1 MVIFVICSD
10 DDLIRSGEEDS
21 GDDELFP
28 SDEADES
35 DSNDGMSFFEEEET
49 KSRFTNY
56 SMTSSVLRRNE
67 GTSNFNSLSPKR
79 DPRSI
84 FSQQCIYTPS
94 REELWQR
101 KKWSSKGKFL
111 NLLSN
116 SPYWFFKKYK
126 EISLESLYVDIG
138 A

>member
-21 GDDELFP
+21 DDDELIP
-28 SDEADES
+28 SDEADDS

-67 GTSNFNSLSPKR
+67 GTSNFNSLSPQR
-79 DPRSI
+79 DQDQLFSPNNASI
-84 FSQQCIYTPS
+84 HHQEKSYD
-94 REELWQR
+94 
-101 KKWSSKGKFL
+101 
-111 NLLSN
+111 
-116 SPYWFFKKYK
+116 K
-126 EISLESLYVDIG
+126 EKNDHQKENY
-138 A
+138 

>member
-21 GDDELFP
+21 DDDELIP

-35 DSNDGMSFFEEEET
+35 ESNDGMSFFEEEET

-79 DPRSI
+79 DQNQFSPNNASI
-84 FSQQCIYTPS
+84 HYQEK
-94 REELWQR
+94 RLWERQ
-101 KKWSSKGKFL
+101 KWSSKGQFL

-116 SPYWFFKKYK
+116 SPYWFVK
-126 EISLESLYVDIG
+126 EI
-138 A
+138 

>member
-21 GDDELFP
+21 DDDELIP
-28 SDEADES
+28 SDEADDS

-67 GTSNFNSLSPKR
+67 GTSNFNSVSPKS
-79 DPRSI
+79 DQDQFSPNNASI
-84 FSQQCIYTPS
+84 HHQ
-94 REELWQR
+94 EKGLWFR

-116 SPYWFFKKYK
+116 SPYWFFK
-126 EISLESLYVDIG
+126 EI
-138 A
+138 

>member
-21 GDDELFP
+21 DDDELIP
-28 SDEADES
+28 SDEADDS

-79 DPRSI
+79 DQDQFSPNNASIHYQEKRSWER
-84 FSQQCIYTPS
+84 Q
-94 REELWQR
+94 
-101 KKWSSKGKFL
+101 KWSSKGQFF

-116 SPYWFFKKYK
+116 SPYWFVK
-126 EISLESLYVDIG
+126 EI
-138 A
+138 

>member
-67 GTSNFNSLSPKR
+67 GKSNFNSLSPKR
-79 DPRSI
+79 DQDQFSPNNASI
-84 FSQQCIYTPS
+84 HHQEKSYDKEKNDHQK
-94 REELWQR
+94 E
-101 KKWSSKGKFL
+101 
-111 NLLSN
+111 N
-116 SPYWFFKKYK
+116 S
-126 EISLESLYVDIG
+126 
-138 A
+138 

>member
-21 GDDELFP
+21 DDDEFIP
-28 SDEADES
+28 SDEADDS

-79 DPRSI
+79 DQDQFSPNNASI
-84 FSQQCIYTPS
+84 HYHEKRFWGRQ
-94 REELWQR
+94 
-101 KKWSSKGKFL
+101 KWSSKGQFL

-116 SPYWFFKKYK
+116 SPYWFVK
-126 EISLESLYVDIG
+126 EI
-138 A
+138 

>member
-10 DDLIRSGEEDS
+10 DDLVRSGEEDS

-28 SDEADES
+28 SDEADDS

-79 DPRSI
+79 DQDQFSPNNASI
-84 FSQQCIYTPS
+84 HYQEK
-94 REELWQR
+94 RL
-101 KKWSSKGKFL
+101 
-111 NLLSN
+111 
-116 SPYWFFKKYK
+116 
-126 EISLESLYVDIG
+126 
-138 A
+138 

>member
-1 MVIFVICSD
+1 MVIFVIFSD

-21 GDDELFP
+21 DDDDELIP
-28 SDEADES
+28 SDEADDS

-79 DPRSI
+79 DQDQFSPNNASI
-84 FSQQCIYTPS
+84 HYQEK
-94 REELWQR
+94 RL
-101 KKWSSKGKFL
+101 
-111 NLLSN
+111 
-116 SPYWFFKKYK
+116 
-126 EISLESLYVDIG
+126 
-138 A
+138 

>member
-21 GDDELFP
+21 DDDELIP
-28 SDEADES
+28 SDEADDS

-79 DPRSI
+79 DQDQFSPNNASIHYQEKRSWER
-84 FSQQCIYTPS
+84 Q
-94 REELWQR
+94 
-101 KKWSSKGKFL
+101 KWSSKGQFL

-116 SPYWFFKKYK
+116 SPYWFVK
-126 EISLESLYVDIG
+126 EI
-138 A
+138 